1 MTLSRRQGCCG
12 LNLPVIGVWL
22 PLAVGAGSGGC
33 RAVVAWAA
41 ALGVEL
47 LAHASPALASGGL
60 TPGDAALLR
69 FAAAA
74 EILETDFG
82 SSTTS
87 SGACRTARFLAGAA
101 ARHTRQPYRCWI
113 RTWPSTS

>member
-1 MTLSRRQGCCG
+1 MSTKAPPSTPSGDTQTSTSGPARRLGTSRRAF
-12 LNLPVIGVWL
+12 
-22 PLAVGAGSGGC
+22 LAGAG
-33 RAVVAWAA
+33 AA

-47 LAHASPALASGGL
+47 LADASPALASGGL

-113 RTWPSTS
+113 RTWPSTST